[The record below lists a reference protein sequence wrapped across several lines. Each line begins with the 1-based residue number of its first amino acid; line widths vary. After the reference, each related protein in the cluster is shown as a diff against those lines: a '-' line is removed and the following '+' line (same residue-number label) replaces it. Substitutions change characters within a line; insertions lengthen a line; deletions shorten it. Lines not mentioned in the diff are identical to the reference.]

1 MAKPSEQPKLVT
13 RKHIVRQEKE
23 QRQIRAI
30 MISGG
35 IVLLA
40 VLALVVYSLV
50 NTLYVQPN
58 KSVAFVGDT
67 KITAREFESQVRYS
81 RLTSLNQAASYA
93 EYGQMF
99 GSMGGSFMS
108 TAKNLVD
115 QLNNPINYGKTVLDR
130 MIDDQLIKEE
140 ADKLGIKISEDELKL
155 ELQTVFNF
163 YPDGTL
169 TPTITPTMVA
179 TPTLSEAQVAI
190 IKPTETPTPAPT
202 LDPTQVL
209 GTEAAGSSQQT
220 ATAQALPTE
229 PVVELTPTSAEPT
242 AVPSTTP
249 TPTVYTTQVYAK
261 EVKSYTDM
269 LKTYGLTFNDMENLV
284 EAQMLRDRVLA
295 EITKDMKPEQE
306 QVWVRHII
314 VATEEEAKKALDEI
328 KAGSDFAEVAK
339 IYSIDGTK
347 DNGGDLGWMGLE
359 DQNWDKDFLNA
370 AFTLTEVGEISA
382 PIQTQF
388 GYHLIQLV
396 GRGVN
401 PIDETKFE
409 EMKYVE
415 FTNWIKNL
423 KDQRSDITI
432 EPTWAEMVPYEPAVP
447 SQLQTIIEQGL
458 TTVQ

>member
-13 RKHIVRQEKE
+13 RKHIVRQKKE
-23 QRQIRAI
+23 QQQIRTI
-30 MISGG
+30 MIVGG
-35 IVLLA
+35 VILLA

-58 KSVAFVGDT
+58 KAVAFVGDT
-67 KITAREFESQVRYS
+67 KITAREFESEVRYS

-99 GSMGGSFMS
+99 GSMGTSFMS

-115 QLNNPINYGKTVLDR
+115 QLNNPVNYGKTVLDR

-140 ADKLGIKISEDELKL
+140 ADKLGIKVSEEELKQ

-163 YPDGTL
+163 YPEGTL
-169 TPTITPTMVA
+169 TPTVTPTTVA
-179 TPTLSEAQVAI
+179 TPTLSETQWAI
-190 IKPTETPTPAPT
+190 IKPTETSTPAPT
-202 LDPTQVL
+202 LDPTQVVS
-209 GTEAAGSSQQT
+209 TEAAVSSQAT

-229 PVVELTPTSAEPT
+229 PAAEVTPTSAEPT

-269 LKTYGLTFNDMENLV
+269 LKSYGLTFNDMEKLV
-284 EAQMLRDRVLA
+284 NAQMLRDRVLA

-314 VATEEEAKKALDEI
+314 VATEDEAKKALEEI
-328 KAGSDFAEVAK
+328 KAGADFAEVAK

-370 AFTLTEVGEISA
+370 AFTLTQVGEISA

-401 PIDETKFE
+401 PVDETKFE
-409 EMKYVE
+409 EMKYVK
-415 FTNWIKNL
+415 FTNWIQSL

-432 EPTWAEMVPYEPAVP
+432 QDDWAAVVPNEPAVP
-447 SQLQTIIEQGL
+447 TQLQSIIEQGL
-458 TTVQ
+458 TTAQ

>member
-13 RKHIVRQEKE
+13 RKHIVRQKKE
-23 QRQIRAI
+23 QQQIRTI
-30 MISGG
+30 MIIGG
-35 IVLLA
+35 VVLLA

-58 KSVAFVGDT
+58 KAVAFVGDK
-67 KITAREFESQVRYS
+67 KITVREFESEVRYS
-81 RLTSLNQAASYA
+81 RLTTLNQAASYA

-99 GSMGGSFMS
+99 GSMGTSFMS

-115 QLNNPINYGKTVLDR
+115 QLNNPVNYGKTVLDR

-140 ADKLGIKISEDELKL
+140 ADKLGIKVSDEELKR

-163 YPDGTL
+163 YPEGTL
-169 TPTITPTMVA
+169 TPTVTPTTVA
-179 TPTLSEAQVAI
+179 TPTLSETQWAI
-190 IKPTETPTPAPT
+190 IKPTETSTPVPT
-202 LDPTQVL
+202 LDATQVVS
-209 GTEAAGSSQQT
+209 TEAALSSQAT
-220 ATAQALPTE
+220 ATALAQPTVAPTE
-229 PVVELTPTSAEPT
+229 VTPTSAEPT

-269 LKTYGLTFNDMENLV
+269 LKTYGLTFNDMEKLV
-284 EAQMLRDRVLA
+284 TAQMLRDRVMA

-314 VATEEEAKKALDEI
+314 VATEEEANKALEEI
-328 KAGSDFAEVAK
+328 KAGADFADVAK

-359 DQNWDKDFLNA
+359 DQNWDQDFLKA
-370 AFTLTEVGEISA
+370 AFTLTQVGEISA

-388 GYHLIQLV
+388 GYHLIQLI

-401 PIDETKFE
+401 PVDETKFQ
-409 EMKYVE
+409 EMKYVK
-415 FTNWIKNL
+415 FTNWIQSI
-423 KDQRSDITI
+423 KDQRSDVTI
-432 EPTWAEMVPYEPAVP
+432 LDDWAAVVPAIPAVP
-447 SQLQTIIEQGL
+447 TQLQTVIEQGL
-458 TTVQ
+458 TTAQ